1 MRHLLAQSPLQFVQE
16 VQGHGAVH
24 IQHKHKFCR
33 HHALDALQIH
43 QQHALPACA
52 RTPDLHSM
60 SSAKKQ
66 AQDLTSVCTGFRM
79 NGMDLDCPLLAQIE
93 VWPILC
99 VFKNKQSD

>member
-52 RTPDLHSM
+52 RT
-60 SSAKKQ
+60 SSEHVQCKKQ
-66 AQDLTSVCTGFRM
+66 GQDLTSVCTVFRRM
-79 NGMDLDCPLLAQIE
+79 G
-93 VWPILC
+93 WT
-99 VFKNKQSD
+99 